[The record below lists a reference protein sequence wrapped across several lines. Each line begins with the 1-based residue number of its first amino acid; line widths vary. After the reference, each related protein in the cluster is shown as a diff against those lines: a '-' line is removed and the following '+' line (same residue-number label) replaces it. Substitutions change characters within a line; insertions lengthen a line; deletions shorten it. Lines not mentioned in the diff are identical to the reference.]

1 MLAILNAAYPT
12 TFKNMSEA
20 TRKAQIEIWHFALS
34 DEPAEIVITALKE
47 YILSN
52 QFPPTIAGLKEWI
65 DRIRGGG
72 AEDALLSEAWQA
84 VCGNIR
90 FNDLAEENKMFFG
103 GQTRI
108 DNYGMDPGTVQT
120 VFAGQYRKAIGEI
133 RKRVRAK
140 KAVEQLPNLQVLE
153 VGG

>member
-52 QFPPTIAGLKEWI
+52 QFPPTIAGLRQYMQLL
-65 DRIRGGG
+65 DNSD
-72 AEDALLSEAWQA
+72 AELLSEAWSA

-90 FNDLAEENKMFFG
+90 FEDLSAENKLFFG
-103 GQTRI
+103 SQARV
-108 DNYGMDPGTVQT
+108 DQYGYDSDTVQT
-120 VFAGQYRKAIGEI
+120 VFAGQHRKALGEI

-153 VGG
+153 GGG

>member
-20 TRKAQIEIWHFALS
+20 SRKAQIEIWHFALS

-52 QFPPTIAGLKEWI
+52 QFPPTIAGVRQYMQLL
-65 DRIRGGG
+65 DNSD
-72 AEDALLSEAWQA
+72 AELLSEAWSA

-90 FNDLAEENKMFFG
+90 FEDLSAENKLFFG
-103 GQTRI
+103 SQARV
-108 DNYGMDPGTVQT
+108 DQYGYDSDTVQT
-120 VFAGQYRKAIGEI
+120 VFAGQHRKALGEI

-140 KAVEQLPNLQVLE
+140 KAVEQLPNLHVLE
-153 VGG
+153 GGG

>member
-52 QFPPTIAGLKEWI
+52 QFPPTIAGLRQYMQLL
-65 DRIRGGG
+65 DNSD
-72 AEDALLSEAWQA
+72 AELLSEAWSA

-90 FNDLAEENKMFFG
+90 FEDLSAENKLFFG
-103 GQTRI
+103 SQARV
-108 DNYGMDPGTVQT
+108 DQYGYDSDTVQT
-120 VFAGQYRKAIGEI
+120 VFAGQHRKALGEI

-140 KAVEQLPNLQVLE
+140 KAVEQLPNLHVLE
-153 VGG
+153 GGG